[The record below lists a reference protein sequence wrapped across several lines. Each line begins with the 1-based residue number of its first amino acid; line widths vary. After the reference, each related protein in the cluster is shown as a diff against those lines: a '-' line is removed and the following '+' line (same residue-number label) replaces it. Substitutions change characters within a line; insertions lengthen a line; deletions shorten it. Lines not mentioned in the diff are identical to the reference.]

1 MSHISY
7 ACIHVGNTDYS
18 SALVPSRHHTHA
30 VRAPTQAQ
38 KRSSSIICLMMSY
51 RARVSTRR
59 HAGAAGKGGASCWR
73 P

>member
-1 MSHISY
+1 MSDISY
-7 ACIHVGNTDYS
+7 ACIHVGSTDYS
-18 SALVPSRHHTHA
+18 SALAPSRHHTHA

-38 KRSSSIICLMMSY
+38 KRSSSVICFTMSC

-59 HAGAAGKGGASCWR
+59 HAGAAGKSGAPCWR